1 MNMSQETEFICSHC
15 GMNVPLDFNIGTK
28 NRNHCP
34 KCLYSLHVDD
44 KISGDRR
51 ANCGG
56 KMEPIAVTFKQ
67 EGLDKYGTEKQGEI
81 MLVHRCKRCGK
92 ININRI
98 AGDDDAELIFEIF
111 NQSKDNIN
119 LANKLKEEG
128 VALLDDSAE
137 TEVKKQLFGPK

>member
-1 MNMSQETEFICSHC
+1 
-15 GMNVPLDFNIGTK
+15 MNVSQNFNIGTK

-67 EGLDKYGTEKQGEI
+67 EGLDKYGKEKQGEI
-81 MLVHRCKRCGK
+81 MLVHRCKKCGK

-98 AGDDDAELIFEIF
+98 AGDDDTELIFKIY
-111 NQSKDNIN
+111 NQSKDNIDLLN
-119 LANKLKEEG
+119 ELKEG
-128 VALLDDSAE
+128 GIAILGNTAE
-137 TEVKKQLFGPK
+137 AEVKKQLFGPKS